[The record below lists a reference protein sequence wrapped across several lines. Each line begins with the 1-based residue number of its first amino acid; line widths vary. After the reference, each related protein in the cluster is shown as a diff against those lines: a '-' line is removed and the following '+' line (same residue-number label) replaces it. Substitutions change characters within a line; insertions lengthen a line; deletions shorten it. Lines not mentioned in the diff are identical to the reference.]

1 MKRPLILGLKLVGV
15 AVVWVCWVFTANRNF
30 SFFWSIAL
38 LWGGIAV
45 VPLLAAAGRRLL
57 DRHATSARA
66 AGISPVV
73 HYLVM
78 ILLGCAIVVAF
89 RFTQAHPI
97 ARVPFPKKL
106 SLPILQVTGALAVLT
121 VLNLAVEGL
130 GLPFAAVQS
139 RKIAARWLY
148 TRCRNPMG
156 LYSLLCCI
164 AGAVWLQS
172 LHAILWTTLWL
183 APAWILF
190 VRLYEERELEIRFGE
205 PYLQYKARTPFFG
218 F

>member
-1 MKRPLILGLKLVGV
+1 MKRALILGLKLAGV
-15 AVVWVCWVFTANRNF
+15 AVVWYCWLFTANRDF
-30 SFFWSIAL
+30 SFFWSITL
-38 LWGGIAV
+38 VWGGIALVPV
-45 VPLLAAAGRRLL
+45 VVAAGRWLL
-57 DRHATSARA
+57 DRHATIERTA
-66 AGISPVV
+66 ALSPLV

-78 ILLGCAIVVAF
+78 MLLGCAIIVAF
-89 RFTQAHPI
+89 RFTQAYPI
-97 ARVPFPKKL
+97 ARVAFPKKI
-106 SLPILQVTGALAVLT
+106 SLPVVQITGALAVLT
-121 VLNLAVEGL
+121 VLNLAMGGL

-139 RKIAARWLY
+139 RKIATRWLY
-148 TRCRNPMG
+148 ARCRNPMG